1 MDLFEKIVEDPFFF
15 RWIFNPDKETEL
27 YWRTYMKANPEDAN
41 LVKELKAKASY
52 YFGHSRE
59 KLSIQEKE
67 QLSLQIKQRLALE
80 EQKDKRKRYLFSFMK
95 YAAVALLFSI
105 VSSTLVYFQM
115 RQNDTNL
122 YVQDIPFTA
131 QIHEPTLIFSGREN
145 IRLNSSKST
154 LDYSQTGK
162 IVLNGDSV
170 IQSKKAGSDQNPAIN
185 QLVIPYGNRS
195 KITLSDGTTVWL
207 NAGSRLVYPSVFV
220 EKTREVL
227 LFGEA
232 FFEVTENKDRP
243 FVVKTS
249 ALAVKV
255 LGTSFNVSAYPD
267 DKTIQTVLEE
277 GSVAIRKNGAQF
289 FENDI
294 ILKPNQLASFNK
306 GTNESKIYDV
316 DTEYYTVWTEGLLS
330 FDEVDLSRIIKKVER
345 YYNVEMIYTDPAL
358 GATKITGKLDL
369 NQNTD
374 EVFEYIGKVSL
385 TTIEKISNNLYKIK
399 KTGKW

>member
-41 LVKELKAKASY
+41 LVKELKTKASY

-59 KLSIQEKE
+59 KLSVQEKE
-67 QLSLQIKQRLALE
+67 QLSLRIKQRLALE
-80 EQKDKRKRYLFSFMK
+80 ERKDKRKRYLFSFMK

-145 IRLNSSKST
+145 IRLNNSKST

-267 DKTIQTVLEE
+267 DNAIQTVLEE
-277 GSVAIRKNGAQF
+277 GSVAIRKNGAQL
-289 FENDI
+289 FEKDI
-294 ILKPNQLASFNK
+294 VLKPNQLASFNK
-306 GTNESKIYDV
+306 GTNESKVYDV
-316 DTEYYTVWTEGLLS
+316 DASYYTVWTKGLLS
-330 FDEVDLSRIIKKVER
+330 FDEIELSRVLKKVER
-345 YYNVEMIYTDPAL
+345 YYNVQVNYPDPVL
-358 GATKITGKLDL
+358 GTTKITGKLDL
-369 NQNTD
+369 NRNVE
-374 EVFEYIGKVSL
+374 EVFEYIAKVSL
-385 TTIEKISNNLYKIK
+385 TTVDKVNYNTYEIK